1 MPSAWSQGQKGALGN
16 PHMIDLLIGVPRV
29 STDTQARDGYSVATQ
44 TQALHDYGQRI
55 GARKVVIIPDDI
67 SGTTPIRE
75 RPGGRKL
82 YDYIDRMPANCAVA
96 FCDVSRVARDVDVFE
111 VVQLMRD
118 LRRAGIEFHIT
129 TRGKV
134 DLDDPFA
141 KVLVFMEGAA
151 AANENVMRTRKATEN
166 RRAKAAAGHIVG
178 NGKPPYCHEVV
189 GFRRDVD
196 YRVDRER
203 ARWMQRAAK
212 RIIAGESTESVA
224 RWLQSSGAPLPTVSA
239 RGWYQSTL
247 FRILRS
253 PAMIG
258 RFRHG
263 DIVVQRDD
271 LRILDDA
278 AYHAVAAALASHRL
292 EMVGRPVRQY
302 LLRGRVFCSC
312 GRRMTSRPGSSG
324 MTYYSCTSY
333 DRRRLVEPCG
343 QSYVRAN
350 GPRGLEALAWDFVVT
365 WCADDARIREG
376 VERHNELQHDH
387 AAPLRDEL
395 ASADTELGRQR
406 VKLTRLVAALESA
419 SDAAAAVIQ
428 SQVRAVADRVAE
440 LQARCDQLRARIAA
454 PVPEVAPRDV
464 IAMARE
470 VRALL
475 PAATFDQRR
484 RMIEALNVV
493 CRIHGTGD
501 KRKVEITIGILE
513 SVAFT
518 AGI

>member
-1 MPSAWSQGQKGALGN
+1 
-16 PHMIDLLIGVPRV
+16 MIDLFIGVPRV

-44 TQALHDYGQRI
+44 TQALRDYGQRI
-55 GARKVVIIPDDI
+55 GARRVVIIPDDI

-82 YDYIDRMPANCAVA
+82 YDYIDRVPTNCAVA
-96 FCDVSRVARDVDVFE
+96 FYDVSRVARDVDVFE

-118 LRRAGIEFHIT
+118 LRRTGIEFHIT
-129 TRGKV
+129 TRGKI

-151 AANENVMRTRKATEN
+151 AASENVMRTRKATEN

-196 YRVDRER
+196 YRIDRER
-203 ARWMQRAAK
+203 ARWIQRAAK

-224 RWLQSSGAPLPTVSA
+224 RWLQSSGAPLPTPTA
-239 RGWYQSTL
+239 RGWYQNTL
-247 FRILRS
+247 YRILRS

-278 AYHAVAAALASHRL
+278 TYRAVADALASHRL

-312 GRRMTSRPGSSG
+312 GRRMTSRAGARG
-324 MTYYSCTSY
+324 MTYYRCTSH
-333 DRRRLVEPCG
+333 DHRKLIEPCG

-350 GPRGLEALAWDFVVT
+350 GPHGLEAIAWDFVAA
-365 WCADDARIREG
+365 WCSDDARIRDG

-395 ASADTELGRQR
+395 ASADAELGRQR
-406 VKLTRLVAALESA
+406 VKLARLAGSLESA

-428 SQVRAVADRVAE
+428 SQVRWAADRIAE
-440 LQARCDQLRARIAA
+440 LQTRCGQLRARIAA
-454 PVPEVAPRDV
+454 PVPDVEARDV
-464 IAMARE
+464 LTVAHE

-475 PAATFDQRR
+475 ATATFDQRR

-501 KRKVEITIGILE
+501 ERTVEITIGILE